1 MERNRGA
8 SQRATPRRRS
18 DESTLANRSRSGSL
32 LVRDRARIASLSGS
46 CLMRER
52 EGSSSTPVQPQRIMN
67 AHGMER
73 RQSST
78 SFGRRPQGIRH
89 GKGVKPVVNEFR
101 SQAARHTAWGGSEA
115 SRQRVSVETQANGF
129 GSLELARR
137 SSRAVLVCGELSL
150 YQTQS
155 INRSHLLERVDL
167 RAVEADLRL
176 ELRRLT

>member
-1 MERNRGA
+1 MRMEWRDA
-8 SQRATPRRRS
+8 SRRRVS
-18 DESTLANRSRSGSL
+18 VAGRK
-32 LVRDRARIASLSGS
+32 AY
-46 CLMRER
+46 
-52 EGSSSTPVQPQRIMN
+52 
-67 AHGMER
+67 GME
-73 RQSST
+73 
-78 SFGRRPQGIRH
+78 
-89 GKGVKPVVNEFR
+89 
-101 SQAARHTAWGGSEA
+101 WSEA